1 MTTQPSP
8 IIDDSWAQVSVYSA
22 AQLWLSTPSHLIF
35 IWKYHVEWPQLPPVH
50 SSYARQEVWRTKKLF
65 VPVIFSSEWGRRKKN
80 KKQWQLITI
89 KGMSLLHLAPDLS
102 LALRRFRPA
111 TPSLERDTNER
122 IGTKHLTKCSWM
134 PSAPQPY
141 LSSLWSLIPWNHH
154 LCIRVSR

>member
-1 MTTQPSP
+1 MTAGHR
-8 IIDDSWAQVSVYSA
+8 WACTLLHSCGSQLHLTLYLFGNITWNGHSYLRSTA
-22 AQLWLSTPSHLIF
+22 AMP
-35 IWKYHVEWPQLPPVH
+35 
-50 SSYARQEVWRTKKLF
+50 
-65 VPVIFSSEWGRRKKN
+65 GRRCEELRSFSCPWYFLRSEEEEKKT